1 MLDSKDSS
9 SSFDELDGEKAKA
22 ESKLK
27 RKATDPLQKT
37 AKKFQK
43 TASGG
48 LQTHD
53 ESSSSSSTSTAQTS
67 KASKTAAIIAAVQAK
82 SGQTAAPT
90 PPPES
95 TALTEEEVRRYLSR
109 KPMTTKE
116 LLHKFRGKT
125 QNKMSKEQ
133 LCQSLKTILDRLNAK
148 IFEKNGVKYL
158 SLS

>member
-1 MLDSKDSS
+1 MDLDESSQQGKKSKSGDQ
-9 SSFDELDGEKAKA
+9 GKM
-22 ESKLK
+22 K
-27 RKATDPLQKT
+27 RKATDNLQKSS
-37 AKKFQK
+37 KKLQK

-67 KASKTAAIIAAVQAK
+67 KAQRTAAIIAAVQAK
-82 SGQTAAPT
+82 SSQPAPSPAPKET
-90 PPPES
+90 S
-95 TALTEEEVRRYLSR
+95 ALTEEEVRRYLSR

-125 QNKMSKEQ
+125 QDKMSKEE
-133 LCQSLKTILDRLNAK
+133 LCQNLKTILDKLNAK
-148 IFEKNGVKYL
+148 ICEKNGVKYL

>member
-1 MLDSKDSS
+1 MDDEESKKP
-9 SSFDELDGEKAKA
+9 KAD
-22 ESKLK
+22 SKLK

-37 AKKFQK
+37 TKKFQK

-82 SGQTAAPT
+82 SGQTTSSGSAAAPVSAA
-90 PPPES
+90 EGS
-95 TALTEEEVRRYLSR
+95 VLTDEEVRRYLSR

-125 QNKMSKEQ
+125 QDKKSKEQ
-133 LCQSLKTILDRLNAK
+133 LCQNLKIILDRLNAK